1 MTLRLSFAAYSD
13 IGKIRDKNE
22 DMVYISS
29 DLRFAVVADGMG
41 GHSAGEVASNIA
53 INSFVETLTKM
64 NSGKVVIPKDFLPEM
79 SKPERKLLMAAD
91 YANYS
96 IYKLAQENAM
106 YRSMGTT
113 LSGVLIEGNEAY
125 VVHIGDTR
133 LYLLRM
139 DVMTQI
145 TTDHSL
151 AAEHIKRGL
160 LTKAQAEKSAVQ
172 NVLTRAMGIKKDVE
186 FDILQFTIMPGDILF
201 LCSDGVNKGLTDD
214 DIKQYIQKAYKTS
227 LSKVCKALV
236 RKANEN
242 DGKDNISA
250 VIIKVMPE
258 PGYWA
263 LKWARFKKT
272 FFSF

>member
-1 MTLRLSFAAYSD
+1 MTYRLSFAAYSD

-22 DMVYISS
+22 DMVFISS

-41 GHSAGEVASNIA
+41 GHSAGEVASTVAVNT
-53 INSFVETLTKM
+53 FVDTLTKM
-64 NSGKVVIPKDFLPEM
+64 DAGKITVPKDFLPEL

-96 IYKLAQENAM
+96 IFKLAQENVA
-106 YRSMGTT
+106 YRTMGTT
-113 LSGVLIEGNEAY
+113 LSGVLIEDNAAC

-133 LYLLRM
+133 LYMLRM
-139 DVMTQI
+139 DVLTQL

-160 LTKAQAEKSAVQ
+160 LTKVQAEKSAVQ

-186 FDILQFTIMPGDILF
+186 FDILQFAIMPGDILF
-201 LCSDGVNKGLTDD
+201 LCSDGVNKGLTDEE
-214 DIKQYIQKAYKTS
+214 IKHYLQKAYKTS

-250 VIIKVMPE
+250 VIVKVMPE

-263 LKWARFKKT
+263 QKWARFRKM
-272 FFSF
+272 FF

>member
-53 INSFVETLTKM
+53 ISSFVETLTKM
-64 NSGKVVIPKDFLPEM
+64 NSGQIVIPKDFLPEM
-79 SKPERKLLMAAD
+79 SKTERKLLMAAD

-125 VVHIGDTR
+125 VIHIGDTR

-139 DVMTQI
+139 DVLTQL

-160 LTKAQAEKSAVQ
+160 LTKVQAEKSAVQ

-201 LCSDGVNKGLTDD
+201 LCSDGVNKGLSDEE
-214 DIKQYIQKAYKTS
+214 IKQYLQKADKTS
-227 LSKVCKALV
+227 PSKVCKALV
-236 RKANEN
+236 RKANDN

-263 LKWARFKKT
+263 LKWARFKKM

>member
-1 MTLRLSFAAYSD
+1 MSLSLSFAAYSD

-41 GHSAGEVASNIA
+41 GHSAGEVASNVA
-53 INSFVETLTKM
+53 ISTIVDTLSKIE
-64 NSGKVVIPKDFLPEM
+64 SGKIAIPKDFLPEM

-96 IYKLAQENAM
+96 IFKLAQENVI

-139 DVMTQI
+139 DVMTQL

-186 FDILQFTIMPGDILF
+186 FDILQFAVMPGDILF
-201 LCSDGVNKGLTDD
+201 LCSDGVNKGLTDEE
-214 DIKQYIQKAYKTS
+214 IKHYLQKAYKTS
-227 LSKVCKALV
+227 LSKICKALV
-236 RKANEN
+236 RKANDN

-258 PGYWA
+258 AGYWA
-263 LKWARFKKT
+263 MKWARFKKM
-272 FFSF
+272 FFLF